1 MKKIIASIV
10 LGLILIACSSDTS
23 NRTVKEFFSAFLNE
37 NNTIIAFG
45 SAELNTILDKTDY
58 KNQPKVGAFLQSP
71 VEMFRNSLNLD
82 TPVFYAVEGPIVND
96 NPTAVYVF
104 AEVKNADTLRAN
116 LTKNGFDLEKK
127 GDMDF
132 LQDGDMSIG
141 IENKLAVIIIK
152 NGEYDGAKLLAA
164 TFEKS
169 KGDVAEGKVE
179 EILAKKGD
187 IVLGM
192 SFASLYATSNTDLSS
207 LSKDKQAELKAMLKD
222 SYIENLVKFENGEV
236 IFETKNHFSKELTAK
251 LFLRSTSSA
260 PIVAKLGQGTPRFG
274 FSMNLDMKKLQQFME
289 EYSPEVME
297 DLSENLGG
305 PFALAMLASGNDL
318 SQIFNGQLGIV
329 MVGEPGASDAMV
341 PDFNFYLGLG
351 PKGQSVGEFAK
362 SMLGGEFAQ
371 MNVTKDGISG
381 FTSAEYLPSSSA
393 KLNLPSGCENFGKKS
408 ISGFIY
414 LEGMD
419 MSSFDLEGEAKLIE
433 LIKYATFEYDNDGG
447 RLVLKA
453 KDGKA
458 NVLKQSVEKLI
469 KELEGQV
476 SGLTL

>member
-1 MKKIIASIV
+1 MKKFFATIV

-37 NNTIIAFG
+37 NKTIFAFG

-58 KNQPKVGAFLQSP
+58 KNQPKVGAFLKSP
-71 VEMFRNSLNLD
+71 VDMLRNSLNLD
-82 TPVFYAVEGPIVND
+82 TPVFYAVEGPIVDD

-104 AEVKNADTLRAN
+104 LEVKNADSLRAN

-127 GDMDF
+127 GEMDF

-141 IENKLAVIIIK
+141 LENKLAVIIIK
-152 NGEYDGAKLLAA
+152 NGEYDGAKLLAT

-169 KGDVAEGKVE
+169 KGDVSEGKVE
-179 EILAKKGD
+179 EILSKKGD

-192 SFASLYATSNTDLSS
+192 SFASLYETSNTDLSS
-207 LSKDKQAELKAMLKD
+207 LSKEKQAELKAMLKD

-236 IFETKNHFSKELTAK
+236 IFETKNHFSNELKSK
-251 LFLRSTSSA
+251 LFLKSNASA

-274 FSMNLDMKKLQQFME
+274 FSMNLDMKKMQQFME

-297 DLSENLGG
+297 GLSEELGG

-329 MVGEPGASDAMV
+329 MVGEPGQSDAMV
-341 PDFNFYLGLG
+341 PDFNFYVGLG
-351 PKGQSVGEFAK
+351 AKGQSVGEFAK
-362 SMLGGEFAQ
+362 SMLGEQFAQ
-371 MNVTKDGISG
+371 MDLTKDGFSG
-381 FTSAEYLPSSSA
+381 YTSAEFVPSSSA
-393 KLNLPSGCENFGKKS
+393 KLNLPKGCENFGKKS
-408 ISGFIY
+408 ISGFIN

-419 MSSFDLEGEAKLIE
+419 MSGFDLEGEAKLIE
-433 LIKYATFEYDNDGG
+433 LIKYATFEYDNEGG

-453 KDGKA
+453 KDGKE

-469 KELEGQV
+469 KELENEV